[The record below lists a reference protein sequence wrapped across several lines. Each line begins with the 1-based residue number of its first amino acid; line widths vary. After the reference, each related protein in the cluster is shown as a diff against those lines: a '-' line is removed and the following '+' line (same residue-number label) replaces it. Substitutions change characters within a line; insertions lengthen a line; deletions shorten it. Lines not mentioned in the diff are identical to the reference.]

1 MSAATVGQHKQPA
14 VAADLLWRAGLR
26 VTYEVFI
33 GYKQPA
39 VAADLLWRAGLRVTY
54 EVFIL
59 SAHLSRVRKLGKL
72 KFEHGSSRKS
82 LAARI
87 APDRIERN
95 SSMTL

>member
-1 MSAATVGQHKQPA
+1 MSDLLHPRDSDPDDDSSQEPEDPGDFE
-14 VAADLLWRAGLR
+14 VAGTAPDALEADLLWRAGLR
-26 VTYEVFI
+26 VT
-33 GYKQPA
+33 
-39 VAADLLWRAGLRVTY
+39 D

-59 SAHLSRVRKLGKL
+59 SAHLSRVRKLSKL